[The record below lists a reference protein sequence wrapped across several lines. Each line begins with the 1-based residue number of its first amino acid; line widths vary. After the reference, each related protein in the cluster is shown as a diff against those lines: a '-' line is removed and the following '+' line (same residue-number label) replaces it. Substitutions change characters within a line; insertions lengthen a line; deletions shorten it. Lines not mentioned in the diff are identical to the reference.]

1 MTVESTATNAV
12 LLSRE
17 DLTDTLSIVRVR
29 PDAGVVPTFHPGQ
42 FFRLGLPKAEVSDI
56 ATEAAVGPAGGV
68 TAGGQAAVAVRPVR
82 AGRIRYTRRAY
93 SIASSPL
100 VRDHA
105 EFLVVRIDQGALTP
119 RLWDL
124 APGDR
129 LWMDVEA
136 KGEFTMDVAPASA
149 HLVMVSSGTGVAPF
163 LSMLRTYRG
172 QGRWRRFTLIHG
184 VRYAADLAYRAEL
197 EAVCREEESV
207 RYVPLVTR
215 EPEGNW
221 SGLRGRVQVALEPAT
236 FERVTGTVLEPADC
250 HVFLCGNPEMIDSV
264 ATLLQGRGFRL
275 DSRES
280 PGNVHFE
287 RYW

>member
-1 MTVESTATNAV
+1 MTTENTATNAV

-29 PDAGVVPTFHPGQ
+29 PDAGTVPTFHPGQ
-42 FFRLGLPKAEVSDI
+42 FFRLGLPKPEVSDV
-56 ATEAAVGPAGGV
+56 AAAAPAGTSGLSS
-68 TAGGQAAVAVRPVR
+68 GGQAAVAVVRPVR

-129 LWMDVEA
+129 LWMDSEA

-149 HLVMVSSGTGVAPF
+149 HLVMVSSGTGLAPF
-163 LSMLRTYRG
+163 LSMLRTYGG
-172 QGRWRRFTLIHG
+172 QGRWRRFPLIHG
-184 VRYAADLAYRAEL
+184 GRYAADLAYRAEL
-197 EAVCREEESV
+197 EA
-207 RYVPLVTR
+207 
-215 EPEGNW
+215 
-221 SGLRGRVQVALEPAT
+221 A
-236 FERVTGTVLEPADC
+236 
-250 HVFLCGNPEMIDSV
+250 
-264 ATLLQGRGFRL
+264 
-275 DSRES
+275 
-280 PGNVHFE
+280 
-287 RYW
+287 